1 MYCNKQATKTDI
13 KAGRDAKC
21 EKCGRWGHPF
31 DMDYDDDTGFIC
43 EAARDECD
51 KIMNDDEE
59 KQCADCDESREEE
72 EEKKCEPDRFTKE
85 EYKLMEESTILNAVC
100 IYESINL
107 DEVLAKFANENY
119 IRLIKDV
126 KNYII
131 IIEKFHKK
139 WRNRDHEDTH
149 TKLSIFLTKI
159 TKMYK
164 KKEEL
169 EKRDDEDEERC
180 EICDR
185 NAYHQNDYHC
195 SQGLI
200 GPKIKEW
207 FDEDQETIK

>member
-1 MYCNKQATKTDI
+1 MSSQTQSTQ
-13 KAGRDAKC
+13 
-21 EKCGRWGHPF
+21 
-31 DMDYDDDTGFIC
+31 
-43 EAARDECD
+43 
-51 KIMNDDEE
+51 NDDGDTAREPTVQEIDQIYIFLLGGGSGVSTNRNDAVQRMLLTLDRVSNSIHRREE
-59 KQCADCDESREEE
+59 KEEE
-72 EEKKCEPDRFTKE
+72 EEENKCEPDRFTKE

-164 KKEEL
+164 KKEEGICC
-169 EKRDDEDEERC
+169 KC
-180 EICDR
+180 KTEIIQ
-185 NAYHQNDYHC
+185 NA
-195 SQGLI
+195 
-200 GPKIKEW
+200 
-207 FDEDQETIK
+207 